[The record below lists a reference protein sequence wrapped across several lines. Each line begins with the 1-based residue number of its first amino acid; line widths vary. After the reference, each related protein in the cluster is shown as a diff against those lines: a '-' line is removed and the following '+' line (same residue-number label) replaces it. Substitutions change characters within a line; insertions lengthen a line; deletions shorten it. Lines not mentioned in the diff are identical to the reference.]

1 MFCCQHYVASEN
13 ETCFNFFLYGFM
25 SVFNFHR
32 TPTEGTKCFEF
43 HMDCP
48 QASYQLK
55 IPREHHRFILGKS
68 GKKLQ
73 ELELATATKITIPR
87 AEENLDVIKI
97 SGTKEG
103 IETAR
108 HEIECIS
115 EEQVSSAEQMECR
128 GGGGGS

>member
-1 MFCCQHYVASEN
+1 
-13 ETCFNFFLYGFM
+13 
-25 SVFNFHR
+25 
-32 TPTEGTKCFEF
+32 
-43 HMDCP
+43 MDCP

-115 EEQVSSAEQMECR
+115 EEQVSSAEQMEGSIW
-128 GGGGGS
+128 GGGCHDPSVCLLVFELW

>member
-1 MFCCQHYVASEN
+1 MDLC
-13 ETCFNFFLYGFM
+13 L
-25 SVFNFHR
+25 FNFHG
-32 TPTEGTKCFEF
+32 TPIEGTKCLEF

-73 ELELATATKITIPR
+73 ELELSTATKITIPR

-115 EEQVSSAEQMECR
+115 EEQVSSVEWMEGSIR
-128 GGGGGS
+128 VSGGGGCHDPSVCLLVFEL